1 MAEESEV
8 LRCQCDSPGSSQP
21 RTVLQALKQSSL
33 RSEDIHKTTAVAAI
47 VIGTGLGGV
56 LLGVR
61 HDDIGAHRL
70 HVVGCKF
77 AWYPVIVEPFSTEL
91 HALEVPVEHLDF
103 ISAEIGGKEKVVA
116 LGLDPLKYSELGA
129 LFPFIPLL
137 VSVRHAVRPNGSSP
151 RHPLS

>member
-21 RTVLQALKQSSL
+21 RTVLQVLQQFSL
-33 RSEDIHKTTAVAAI
+33 RSEDIHKTTVVAAI

-70 HVVGCKF
+70 HIVGGKF
-77 AWYPVIVEPFSTEL
+77 VWYPVIVERLSNDL
-91 HALEVPVEHLDF
+91 HALDVTV
-103 ISAEIGGKEKVVA
+103 
-116 LGLDPLKYSELGA
+116 
-129 LFPFIPLL
+129 
-137 VSVRHAVRPNGSSP
+137 
-151 RHPLS
+151 